1 MRAVASTRALYAAG
15 FGVLLLLSGC
25 GGDDSPSAAADDKHE
40 SPLAEYYEKLFPEQ
54 SSEDQDA
61 MMRET
66 EAAVAACMQEAGFE
80 YIPRD
85 PATDGSGAA
94 APLESDE
101 EYGTEEYAAVHGYD
115 ITTFDPEAQ
124 PVTEEMVD
132 PNEEYISSLSESA
145 ATAYYEAL
153 YGAMSSEEYDPEAEP
168 PAYDW
173 TTAGC
178 QGQAEHEVGAGDVY
192 TDPAFMSFQE
202 DTQALYE
209 KAQKSP
215 KTAALNAKWAD
226 CMADA
231 GYADYRTPEDAMNDI
246 SERANALYENL
257 SESNPVPD
265 EAAMDE
271 LREIELDTAVA
282 DYRCQEKIDYADT
295 VQSIMAEFE
304 QEYVDTHRAEL
315 DALVADLGG
324 GS

>member
-1 MRAVASTRALYAAG
+1 MRAVATTRALTAAG
-15 FGVLLLLSGC
+15 CGVLLLLAGCSG
-25 GGDDSPSAAADDKHE
+25 DESTSAAADEPE

-54 SSEDQDA
+54 LSEDQDA
-61 MMRET
+61 RMRES
-66 EAAVAACMQEAGFE
+66 EAIVAACMQEAGFE

-85 PATDGSGAA
+85 PATDGSGVVDM
-94 APLESDE
+94 APDE
-101 EYGTEEYAAVHGYD
+101 EYGTEEYAAAHGYN
-115 ITTFDPEAQ
+115 ITTFDQEAG

-132 PNEEYISSLSESA
+132 PNEDYVSSMSESE

-153 YGAMSSEEYDPEAEP
+153 YGAMSSEEFDPEAEA

-173 TTAGC
+173 TTSGC
-178 QGQAEHEVGAGDVY
+178 TGKAEHEVGGGELY
-192 TDPAFMSFQE
+192 SDPAFMSFQE
-202 DTQALYE
+202 DTMALYE

-215 KTAALNAKWAD
+215 ETVALNAEWAD

-231 GYADYRTPEDAMNDI
+231 GYADYQSPEDAMNDI
-246 SERANALYENL
+246 NERAMALYEGG
-257 SESNPVPD
+257 SETEPMPD

-282 DYRCQEKIDYADT
+282 DYRCQEEIDYADT
-295 VQSIMAEFE
+295 SQAIMAEFE

-315 DALVADLGG
+315 DALVAEHAS